1 MVNNIYS
8 INIYEYSLTELLA
21 LAVDSLSSEL
31 LEVWIAAD
39 VQNTLFISS
48 MSVYCLTSLISF

>member
-39 VQNTLFISS
+39 VQNILFISS